1 MIQKKV
7 LGHIDCPSCGT
18 AGGLRIT
25 HDKNGHPFGFCEAT
39 CNQQIRIGGDA
50 RRVAAFVA
58 RYPWA
63 AGTAPAEP
71 NKATPGQL
79 QDKPA
84 PARPVAKVKEQK
96 QVLPPAP
103 AAPVT
108 APAPAPVAKPRSAFD
123 DALKFLSGAGA

>member
-1 MIQKKV
+1 MILKKV

-63 AGTAPAEP
+63 AGTAPAAPVTVPAPALAAAKPAKPAKE
-71 NKATPGQL
+71 
-79 QDKPA
+79 KPA
-84 PARPVAKVKEQK
+84 PAAKPV
-96 QVLPPAP
+96 P

-108 APAPAPVAKPRSAFD
+108 APAPVTVAKPRSAFD

>member
-1 MIQKKV
+1 MILKKV

-63 AGTAPAEP
+63 AGTAPAAP
-71 NKATPGQL
+71 VTIPAPAPATSAAKPAKPAKE
-79 QDKPA
+79 KPA
-84 PARPVAKVKEQK
+84 PAAKPE
-96 QVLPPAP
+96 P

-108 APAPAPVAKPRSAFD
+108 APAPAAKPRSAFD